1 MKVIFAM
8 PQRLVHLF
16 VIPNASLGNVRANFN
31 LTDGD
36 AAMRQK
42 RAFEVLL
49 LVCSRNAEVAKALC
63 SRLTRLSQFNP

>member
-8 PQRLVHLF
+8 PPRLVHSF

-42 RAFEVLL
+42 RAFRAFGQGV
-49 LVCSRNAEVAKALC
+49 KAC
-63 SRLTRLSQFNP
+63 TAA

>member
-8 PQRLVHLF
+8 PQRLVHSF

-42 RAFEVLL
+42 RAFEPPARGE
-49 LVCSRNAEVAKALC
+49 SMC

>member
-8 PQRLVHLF
+8 PQRLVQSF

-42 RAFEVLL
+42 RAFEPPA
-49 LVCSRNAEVAKALC
+49 RG
-63 SRLTRLSQFNP
+63 